1 MKKTAIVIITLL
13 GLSLTGM
20 GLNMR
25 NQGAAYP
32 VYTQSDAPNKVLN
45 QIKDFTYVE
54 QVAAW
59 HGGLEQ
65 YETPYKKLVDT
76 GESWIALGLGVV
88 MALILYMMLSLKR
101 VSNMLYFL
109 LI

>member
-45 QIKDFTYVE
+45 QIKDFISIPKSCYWST
-54 QVAAW
+54 
-59 HGGLEQ
+59 
-65 YETPYKKLVDT
+65 
-76 GESWIALGLGVV
+76 
-88 MALILYMMLSLKR
+88 
-101 VSNMLYFL
+101 F
-109 LI
+109 